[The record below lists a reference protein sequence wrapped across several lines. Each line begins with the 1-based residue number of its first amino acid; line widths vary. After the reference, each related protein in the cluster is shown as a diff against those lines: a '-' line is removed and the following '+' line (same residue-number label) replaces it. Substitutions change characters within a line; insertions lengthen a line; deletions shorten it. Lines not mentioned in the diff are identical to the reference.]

1 MHLSFGLFG
10 KLVTDF
16 FDVLVH
22 LGTDFDNGVNPVFVL
37 LFVDFQV
44 ESHALV
50 LGNFYQCIY
59 GPRVEPVDRR
69 AVHDCREVSDACP
82 EFFADGVHGHYN
94 VQPLADAWDEVLP
107 LVAGDVLLV
116 GVFAHQLDYLV
127 ALVGRVGLEEVG
139 HLAGVEQVVDALDL
153 RLELDVRIVEHE
165 RSFS

>member
-1 MHLSFGLFG
+1 MSFGLFG

-94 VQPLADAWDEVLP
+94 VQPLADA
-107 LVAGDVLLV
+107 
-116 GVFAHQLDYLV
+116 
-127 ALVGRVGLEEVG
+127 
-139 HLAGVEQVVDALDL
+139 
-153 RLELDVRIVEHE
+153 
-165 RSFS
+165 